1 MENEDVIKLDE
12 VVNFYLDAWELP
24 DSQYRRVS
32 GFGIRALRI
41 IHEHATA
48 AIITEEI
55 DVERSRTSSYPKG
68 CLNILSVRVGSP
80 DGKPLLQDDQLG
92 FREEDCG
99 CNRDHVAGC
108 SYHENRHRYRLD
120 RAQRTLVFHSSFA
133 LKSVFVEYIP
143 LLKNDG
149 EYVVDSSFVEAILA
163 FMGWQDKRRTA
174 SDRAKSEDEWWNWL
188 RIGRRA
194 KQPIIIEQI
203 FEDYKRNFN
212 ILTS

>member
-1 MENEDVIKLDE
+1 MENENVIKLDE

-24 DSQYRRVS
+24 DGQYRRIS

-48 AIITEEI
+48 AIVMEKI
-55 DVERSRTSSYPKG
+55 DVERNRTASFPKG
-68 CLNILSVRVGSP
+68 CLNLLSVRVGSP
-80 DGKPLLQDDQLG
+80 SGPALVLDNELG
-92 FREEDCG
+92 LREEDCDRE
-99 CNRDHVAGC
+99 RDHVVSC
-108 SYHENRHRYRLD
+108 NFYDQRRKYRLNSSE
-120 RAQRTLVFHSSFA
+120 RTITFHSSFA
-133 LKSVFVEYIP
+133 AKGVYVEYIP

-149 EYVVDSSFVEAILA
+149 EYVVDPSFVEAILA